1 MYTTTSKEETEAI
14 ARIIWD
20 ILDEW
25 FGDTIIFHP
34 IVVIPNND
42 PYDRSYINVY
52 SAYSHDPKELDQW
65 WQLAL
70 GDCMRPHLE
79 ELGISPI
86 IPAVFLPRSK
96 RRGLLSRH
104 RSLHPDATI
113 AHAKDLEI
121 YRRRHHDHG
130 DEKFLLKAVSESVVR
145 VSHRDQ
151 TGYIGI
157 GREWK
162 DPERPYAST
171 RREDDVC
178 DEGIGGIAVGY
189 RTPAAALDTLCG
201 EMLVDQRMEDVRQAS
216 AEQWQGTANRVLR
229 EFLEE
234 LPSRPEGRRDW
245 QR

>member
-25 FGDTIIFHP
+25 FGDTIIFDP

-52 SAYSHDPKELDQW
+52 SVYSHDLKELDQW

-86 IPAVFLPRSK
+86 IRALFLPRRK
-96 RRGLLSRH
+96 RRGRLWGPRPLS
-104 RSLHPDATI
+104 SDATI

-130 DEKFLLKAVSESVVR
+130 DEKFLIKAVSESVVR

-151 TGYIGI
+151 MGYFGI
-157 GREWK
+157 GRERK
-162 DPERPYAST
+162 DPESPYTST

-178 DEGIGGIAVGY
+178 DEGIGGVGHAV
-189 RTPAAALDTLCG
+189 
-201 EMLVDQRMEDVRQAS
+201 
-216 AEQWQGTANRVLR
+216 
-229 EFLEE
+229 
-234 LPSRPEGRRDW
+234 
-245 QR
+245 